1 MMTYEEFKGKMINS
15 IKEYLP
21 AKYSEFDIFVVSIQ
35 KINQKLD
42 GLRIKIPGAK
52 TCPTIYINDFYDAY
66 AKKND
71 FEWIMR
77 GAANIITRIESS
89 MPQKET
95 EVQDFMYNASLN
107 AELFRRNVVFE
118 LVNTEMNEELL
129 KRVPYRKFND
139 LSVVYRWIYDVGS
152 NGQSG
157 ILITNELAKQYSM
170 SEIDLYENALKNT
183 KRLFPI
189 KIESMREFAERILGA
204 VYPSGMV
211 SLTQEDMGPIDS
223 MEIIKNVIESSGMVK
238 KMSKRMMQQFSVEGL
253 PEMADELYWLCRKEI
268 EPYTALKT
276 GFIIDFSDPS
286 SEWLE
291 YNLLTR
297 EVKKDGRWIPIN
309 VNWDHTS
316 FVLFEKQ
323 KNSHL

>member
-77 GAANIITRIESS
+77 GAAKIITRIESS

-95 EVQDFMYNASLN
+95 EVQDFMYNASSN
-107 AELFRRNVVFE
+107 VELFRRNVVFE

-170 SEIDLYENALKNT
+170 SETDLYENALKNT

-189 KIESMREFAERILGA
+189 KIESMRELVKLADSELLLL
-204 VYPSGMV
+204 PS
-211 SLTQEDMGPIDS
+211 SRH
-223 MEIIKNVIESSGMVK
+223 EIIAVSVEAL
-238 KMSKRMMQQFSVEGL
+238 KMTGQKTEEVKRMVHEINMEHVPLGEQLSNEVY
-253 PEMADELYWLCRKEI
+253 LY
-268 EPYTALKT
+268 
-276 GFIIDFSDPS
+276 G
-286 SEWLE
+286 
-291 YNLLTR
+291 NTR
-297 EVKKDGRWIPIN
+297 EVTLANPFR
-309 VNWDHTS
+309 
-316 FVLFEKQ
+316 
-323 KNSHL
+323 

>member
-1 MMTYEEFKGKMINS
+1 MMNYEEFKGKMINS

-66 AKKND
+66 AEKND

-77 GAANIITRIESS
+77 GAAKIITRIESS

-157 ILITNELAKQYSM
+157 ILVTNELAKQYSM
-170 SEIDLYENALKNT
+170 SETDLYENALKNT

-211 SLTQEDMGPIDS
+211 SLTQEDMGPI
-223 MEIIKNVIESSGMVK
+223 
-238 KMSKRMMQQFSVEGL
+238 
-253 PEMADELYWLCRKEI
+253 
-268 EPYTALKT
+268 
-276 GFIIDFSDPS
+276 
-286 SEWLE
+286 
-291 YNLLTR
+291 
-297 EVKKDGRWIPIN
+297 
-309 VNWDHTS
+309 
-316 FVLFEKQ
+316 
-323 KNSHL
+323 

>member
-170 SEIDLYENALKNT
+170 SETDLYENALKNT

-223 MEIIKNVIESSGMVK
+223 MWILSNIIHTNGSTVLLYPEILDEVVKLADSELLLLPASRHEIIAVSVKTLKMIGQKTEEVEKMVHEINLEHVPLGEQL
-238 KMSKRMMQQFSVEGL
+238 SNEVY
-253 PEMADELYWLCRKEI
+253 LY
-268 EPYTALKT
+268 
-276 GFIIDFSDPS
+276 GD
-286 SEWLE
+286 
-291 YNLLTR
+291 TR
-297 EVKKDGRWIPIN
+297 EVTLANPFR
-309 VNWDHTS
+309 
-316 FVLFEKQ
+316 
-323 KNSHL
+323 